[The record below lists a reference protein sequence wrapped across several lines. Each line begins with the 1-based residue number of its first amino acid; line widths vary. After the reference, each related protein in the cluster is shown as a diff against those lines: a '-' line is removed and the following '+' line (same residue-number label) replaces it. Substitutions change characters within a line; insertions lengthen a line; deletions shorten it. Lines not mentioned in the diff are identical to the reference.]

1 MSDLS
6 NKIRENFVKPA
17 VLVENVSRILS
28 EAILEGTLNEG
39 DQLIEADLKDQ
50 FGISRSPLR
59 EAFRVLEKKGLVEI
73 VPRRGTFVKKI
84 SRRDIEEHFPVRS
97 VLEGVAAKEAC
108 QRITDEDLEEMTLE
122 FENMRRAADK
132 NDAKAYWEHHSA
144 FHRVWINAC
153 ANLLLIDLL
162 TTLRMH
168 TMWYRFSYKYYM
180 EDFRK
185 SLRIHKQILNLF
197 KNKKS
202 DPRKIEAV
210 VRDHIEVA
218 VERFLAYLEE
228 QERGHAEHGRP
239 RKR

>member
-28 EAILEGTLNEG
+28 EAILEGTLKEG

-73 VPRRGTFVKKI
+73 VPRKGTFVKEI

-97 VLEGVAAKEAC
+97 VLEGLAAREAY
-108 QRITDEDLEEMTLE
+108 QRITDEDLEEMTLA
-122 FENMRRAADK
+122 FENMRQAADN
-132 NDAKAYWEHHSA
+132 NDAKAYWEHHSL

-162 TTLRMH
+162 STLRMH

-185 SLRIHKQILNLF
+185 SLRIHRRILDLF
-197 KNKKS
+197 RSKKS
-202 DPRKIEAV
+202 DPHEIEAV

-218 VERFLAYLEE
+218 VERFLTYLEE
-228 QERGHAEHGRP
+228 QGRGHAKNGRP
-239 RKR
+239 RK

>member
-28 EAILEGTLNEG
+28 EAILEGALKEG
-39 DQLIEADLKDQ
+39 DQLIEAELKDQ

-73 VPRRGTFVKKI
+73 VPRKGTFVKNI

-97 VLEGVAAKEAC
+97 VLEGLAAREAYR
-108 QRITDEDLEEMTLE
+108 RITDEDLEEMTLA
-122 FENMRRAADK
+122 FENMKRAADNK
-132 NDAKAYWEHHSA
+132 DAKAYWEHHSL
-144 FHRVWINAC
+144 FHKVWINAC
-153 ANLLLIDLL
+153 TNLLLIDLL

-185 SLRIHKQILNLF
+185 SVRIHKRILDLF
-197 KNKKS
+197 KSKKS
-202 DPRKIEAV
+202 DPREIEAV

-218 VERFLAYLEE
+218 VERFLTYLEE
-228 QERGHAEHGRP
+228 QERFRAENGSP
-239 RKR
+239 RK